1 MSARKTFLVGGE
13 PQERCLIEFK
23 GNSPLCEALAR
34 RYPGIRFSLVSIVVR
49 HDEWM
54 RAHPDAET
62 ADVYFSL
69 QGAPDSLGLHG
80 FDRPT
85 FRTGCALRKGAE
97 MHLTNARYPDGLER
111 IALLQAPALL
121 ERFQRARRA
130 QP

>member
-13 PQERCLIEFK
+13 PQERCLIEFQ
-23 GNSPLCEALAR
+23 GNSPLCETLAR
-34 RYPGIRFSLVSIVVR
+34 RYSGIQFSLVSIVVR

-54 RAHPDAET
+54 RAHPEAET

-69 QGAPDSLGLHG
+69 IGSPQVLASHG

-85 FRTGCALRKGAE
+85 FRTGHALRKGAE

-111 IALLQAPALL
+111 IALLQVPALL
-121 ERFQRARRA
+121 ERLQRARRA